1 MDMLPYISIAIC
13 GVLFRAVSWC
23 MAYVILAKGDGKMFI
38 ISEIVSATIGITLN
52 ILGFKMGSWIGLGIS
67 YVAWYAA
74 YTIITYLIYRI
85 RYHMTLSR
93 GIWLQLA
100 FGVIISAATLAI
112 RFACSWWIPL
122 IVILPWLLPITIKR
136 LMRK

>member
-1 MDMLPYISIAIC
+1 
-13 GVLFRAVSWC
+13 
-23 MAYVILAKGDGKMFI
+23 
-38 ISEIVSATIGITLN
+38 
-52 ILGFKMGSWIGLGIS
+52 MGSWIGLGIS